1 MYYRVRNYRN
11 ENDYDNYDVFD
22 EDYGDFGDDYMDLPE
37 PLPLQRTLTDPVTRL

>member
-11 ENDYDNYDVFD
+11 ENDYDNYD
-22 EDYGDFGDDYMDLPE
+22 EDYGENDDDYMDLPE